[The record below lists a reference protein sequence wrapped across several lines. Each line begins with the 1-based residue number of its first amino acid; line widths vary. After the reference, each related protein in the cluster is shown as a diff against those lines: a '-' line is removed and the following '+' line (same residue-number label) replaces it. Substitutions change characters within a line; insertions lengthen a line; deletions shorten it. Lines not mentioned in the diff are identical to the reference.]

1 MGRRG
6 PQSTAD
12 LRTAPALRVVQTSR
26 QQSPPPPDH
35 LSREMKKWWTSVQ
48 SEYVLNAHHNLL
60 LEAACGCWD
69 RSTAAGKVLDAE
81 GLTYTDDHGK
91 IVRRPEISIEREQ
104 NRVCASVARA

>member
-1 MGRRG
+1 
-6 PQSTAD
+6 
-12 LRTAPALRVVQTSR
+12 
-26 QQSPPPPDH
+26 
-35 LSREMKKWWTSVQ
+35 MKKWWTSVQ

-91 IVRRPEISIEREQ
+91 IVRRPEISIERDNKIAFARLLRELDLDGAGSDDSRPPPIWS
-104 NRVCASVARA
+104 NRGRR